1 MQKTKVYLV
10 AEFEPLRAGLRQI
23 IEAEADIEVIGEA
36 SVFDGISKDE
46 RFREADVMLI
56 DVLALATGDHD
67 QLLNEFG
74 EWYPGVKA
82 LFLGSAEGVR
92 QMDPDRIP
100 SYLQMDTLGFLM
112 KDGSTERLVRSIRL
126 VAGGTFVCEMAVIR
140 HILTRLSQLAADTGV
155 SSLDNLSGREVE
167 VLQLV
172 AQGRSNREI
181 AGDLFLS
188 EGTVKIHISHIMGK
202 LGLDRR
208 TELVRYALSKGLIPL
223 ED

>member
-1 MQKTKVYLV
+1 MQKLKLYLV
-10 AEFEPLRAGLRQI
+10 AEFEPLRIGLRQI
-23 IEAEADIEVIGEA
+23 IEAEPDMEIIGEA
-36 SVFDGISKDE
+36 ATFEGISADE
-46 RFREADVMLI
+46 RFREADLMLI
-56 DVLALATGDHD
+56 DVLALAQGDHD
-67 QLLNEFG
+67 QLSNELG

-82 LFLGSAEGVR
+82 LFLGSPEGVR
-92 QMDPDRIP
+92 NMDPDRIP
-100 SYLQMDTLGFLM
+100 SYLNMHTLGFLM
-112 KDGSTERLVRSIRL
+112 KDGSTDRLVRSIRL

-140 HILTRLSQLAADTGV
+140 HILTRLSQWAAETDAPSV
-155 SSLDNLSGREVE
+155 DNLSGREVE